1 MTWTSEGS
9 VGDRL
14 RALRVRDDILQK
26 QEVDPA
32 GMMDA
37 GVQNVPGPNGQAGG
51 LPQHM
56 MGGGNNSAADAVW
69 AEMMSWL
76 DDGNDI
82 INRGER
88 VSSQFAAANIDYD
101 FIQERNSK
109 FMKMRQMMDAFKTV
123 VGRMMNEPEERQLR
137 HHDPTQ
143 MANNQTNGNLAASTS
158 GGMGMGLDM
167 GMGGGM

>member
-26 QEVDPA
+26 QEVDPTGIMEA
-32 GMMDA
+32 QPTNIPTD
-37 GVQNVPGPNGQAGG
+37 QPGG
-51 LPQHM
+51 LPAHM

-69 AEMMSWL
+69 AELMSWL

-88 VSSQFAAANIDYD
+88 VSTQFAAANIDYD
-101 FIQERNSK
+101 FIQERNGK

-143 MANNQTNGNLAASTS
+143 MANDQTNGNLAAMT
-158 GGMGMGLDM
+158 GRVGNMGI
-167 GMGGGM
+167 GGGM

>member
-37 GVQNVPGPNGQAGG
+37 QPTNIPTDQPGG
-51 LPQHM
+51 LPAHM

-69 AEMMSWL
+69 AELMAWL

-88 VSSQFAAANIDYD
+88 VSSQFAAANIDFD
-101 FIQERNSK
+101 FIEERDGK
-109 FMKMRQMMDAFKTV
+109 FMKLRQLVNAFKTV

-143 MANNQTNGNLAASTS
+143 MANNQTNGNLAAMT
-158 GGMGMGLDM
+158 GRVGNM

>member
-32 GMMDA
+32 GIMTA
-37 GVQNVPGPNGQAGG
+37 GTTNMPTDQPGG
-51 LPQHM
+51 LPAHM
-56 MGGGNNSAADAVW
+56 IGGGNNSAADAVW
-69 AEMMSWL
+69 GELMTWL
-76 DDGNDI
+76 DDGNEI

-88 VSSQFAAANIDYD
+88 VSTTFAAANIDYD
-101 FIQERNSK
+101 FIQERNGK
-109 FMKMRQMMDAFKTV
+109 FMKMKQMIDAFKTV

-143 MANNQTNGNLAASTS
+143 MANNQTNGNLAASTN
-158 GGMGMGLDM
+158 GGMGMGMDM